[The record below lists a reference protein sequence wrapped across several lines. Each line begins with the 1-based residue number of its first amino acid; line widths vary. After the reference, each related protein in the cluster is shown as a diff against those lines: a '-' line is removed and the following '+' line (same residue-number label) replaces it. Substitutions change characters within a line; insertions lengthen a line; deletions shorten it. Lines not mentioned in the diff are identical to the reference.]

1 VGIFALNGPA
11 GRYMASPDFE
21 DKPTEKV
28 LAKEV
33 CFTCGKRIPQK
44 EGSFTSWIFGENRC
58 KCGTPGAWKHSDG
71 KRVAASPSQEM
82 IIPAAP
88 VDLGER
94 YQIQTEIGRGGMGT
108 VYKVWDLTNRRILAV
123 KVMHPDLA
131 TDETAVKRFE
141 HEAAAAGKLTHA
153 NIVNVFGLDRT
164 RENRPYLIMDY
175 CDGDTLSNLLALQ
188 EKLDPERALHIFV
201 QLCDAIA
208 HAHAK
213 GIVHRDIKPGNV
225 LITKDES
232 GADQVHL
239 VDFGIA
245 KNFVVTRETQNLTT
259 EGEVFGSTQYMS
271 PEQCLGLTIDVRS
284 DLYSL
289 GCLMYEVL
297 TGYPPFNGEN
307 PVQVIAAHLN
317 EDIEIS
323 PELGVFGPVIR
334 HCLRKEPSLRYATA
348 QELLSDLLSIQSGGK
363 KIADSRQMYE
373 LHVLYMPATP
383 LFFVSCMVGN
393 LFAVDQWDLFFGLG
407 VGIWFFSIFWLHLY
421 SARLRVNRLNKE
433 MLRKE
438 YIAVTQVGLW
448 TLLFLVVLGA
458 RFWPDK
464 AEEFPIILGYA
475 CQILVGILLNYF
487 FASAAVKN
495 ADKRYREKILL
506 TPFDV
511 WSKNLDKKMFPS
523 AYDKKARS
531 S

>member
-1 VGIFALNGPA
+1 
-11 GRYMASPDFE
+11 MSTEFE
-21 DKPTEKV
+21 EKPSDKI
-28 LAKEV
+28 LAKEI

-58 KCGTPGAWKHSDG
+58 KCGTPGAWQRSGSKLTQQHI
-71 KRVAASPSQEM
+71 SQE
-82 IIPAAP
+82 IKQVP
-88 VDLGER
+88 VSIDLGER
-94 YQIQTEIGRGGMGT
+94 YQVQTEIGRGGMGT
-108 VYKVWDLTNRRILAV
+108 VYKVWDLVNRRIVAV

-141 HEAAAAGKLTHA
+141 HEARAAGQLTHA
-153 NIVNVFGLDRT
+153 NIVSVFGMDRT

-175 CDGDTLSNLLALQ
+175 CDGDTLSTLLALH

-225 LITKDES
+225 LITKDQG
-232 GADQVHL
+232 GADVVHL

-317 EDIEIS
+317 EEIEIS

-348 QELLSDLLSIQSGGK
+348 QELLSDLLSLQSGGK

-407 VGIWFFSIFWLHLY
+407 VGIWFFSILWVQMY

-433 MLRKE
+433 LLRKE
-438 YIAVTQVGLW
+438 YLAATQVGLW
-448 TLLFLVVLGA
+448 ILLFLIVLGA

-464 AEEFPIILGYA
+464 AEDFPIYFGYF
-475 CQILVGILLNYF
+475 CQVFVGMLLNLLL
-487 FASAAVKN
+487 ASGAVRN
-495 ADKRYREKILL
+495 ADRRYREKTLL

-523 AYDKKARS
+523 AYDKKAS
-531 S
+531 G

>member
-1 VGIFALNGPA
+1 MSLPEFDETP
-11 GRYMASPDFE
+11 
-21 DKPTEKV
+21 KEKV
-28 LAKEV
+28 LNKEV

-58 KCGTPGAWKHSDG
+58 KCGTPGAWRREG
-71 KRVAASPSQEM
+71 GTVAERPSQEM
-82 IIPAAP
+82 RAPAS

-94 YQIQTEIGRGGMGT
+94 YQVQTEIGRGGMGT
-108 VYKVWDLTNRRILAV
+108 VYKVWDLINRRIVAV
-123 KVMHPDLA
+123 KIMHSDLA
-131 TDETAVKRFE
+131 ADENAVKRFE
-141 HEAAAAGKLTHA
+141 QEARSAGKLTHA

-164 RENRPYLIMDY
+164 REDRPYLVMDY
-175 CDGDTLSNLLALQ
+175 CDGDTLATILALQ

-225 LITKDES
+225 LITKDEA
-232 GADQVHL
+232 GVEHVHL

-297 TGYPPFNGEN
+297 TGYTPFNGEN

-373 LHVLYMPATP
+373 LHVLYLPATP

-407 VGIWFFSIFWLHLY
+407 VGIWFFSILWIQLY

-438 YIAVTQVGLW
+438 YITATQVGLW
-448 TLLFLVVLGA
+448 TLLFLIVLGA
-458 RFWPDK
+458 RFWSDK
-464 AEEFPIILGYA
+464 SVEFSLYLGYV
-475 CQILVGILLNYF
+475 CQILIGIGLNFYI
-487 FASAAVKN
+487 ASMAVRN
-495 ADKRYREKILL
+495 ADQRYREKTLL
-506 TPFDV
+506 TPFDE
-511 WSKNLDKKMFPS
+511 WSKNLDRKICPS

-531 S
+531 